1 MSKNSI
7 EPIAH
12 RPERAAVVSARPR
25 TRIFNA
31 IKSGELQ
38 AHKDG
43 KATIIFDDELRRWM
57 KTFRVIRRDPD
68 AAA

>member
-1 MSKNSI
+1 MLKASVS
-7 EPIAH
+7 PIAH
-12 RPERAAVVSARPR
+12 KIEGAAVASGRTR
-25 TRIFNA
+25 TRIFGA

-57 KTFRVIRRDPD
+57 RTFRTIGRASD
-68 AAA
+68 AA